1 MISLFSFLAT
11 AFFLG
16 LSGGLSPGPL
26 LTLVV
31 VESLKHGV
39 KEGIKV
45 SIAPLF
51 TDTPI
56 VLTTLLLLSRLSDI
70 QPVLGAIALLGAA
83 FLIFLGCESLLF
95 KGVDIDVARIKPQ
108 SVKKGII
115 ANFLN
120 PSPYLFW
127 LSIGAPLV
135 LRSYK
140 VSLLS
145 AILFVICFYTVLVGS
160 KILIAVMIGKSRRFL
175 KSSHY
180 VYTIRLLGIILF
192 VFAFFFIK
200 DGLRSWGLTFV

>member
-1 MISLFSFLAT
+1 MVSLPSFLAT

-31 VESLKHGV
+31 TESLRHGV
-39 KEGIKV
+39 REGIKV

-56 VLTTLLLLSRLSDI
+56 VLATLCLLSRLSDI
-70 QPVLGAIALLGAA
+70 QPVIGAIFLFGAV
-83 FLIFLGCESLLF
+83 FLIYLGCDSLLF
-95 KGVDIDVARIKPQ
+95 KGVDIDVTRVKPQ

-135 LRSYK
+135 IKAYNNNI
-140 VSLLS
+140 LS
-145 AILFVICFYTVLVGS
+145 AILFVICFYIVLVGS
-160 KILIAVMIGKSRRFL
+160 KILIAIVIGKSRRFL
-175 KSSHY
+175 QSSHY
-180 VYTIRLLGIILF
+180 VYTIRCLGVILLIFAILF
-192 VFAFFFIK
+192 VK
-200 DGLRSWGLTFV
+200 DGLESWGITFV

>member
-1 MISLFSFLAT
+1 MLSHLSFLVT

-31 VESLKHGV
+31 TESLRHGV

-51 TDTPI
+51 TDFPI
-56 VLTTLLLLSRLSDI
+56 VLATLYILSRLSDI
-70 QPVLGAIALLGAA
+70 QPVIGAISLLGAA
-83 FLIFLGCESLLF
+83 FLIFLGCGSLSF
-95 KGVDIDVARIKPQ
+95 KGVDIDVAQIKPQ
-108 SVKKGII
+108 SVKKGIV

-127 LSIGAPLV
+127 LSVGAPMV
-135 LRSYK
+135 LKAHKNSM
-140 VSLLS
+140 LS
-145 AILFVICFYTVLVGS
+145 AILFVTCFYMALVGS
-160 KILIAVMIGKSRRFL
+160 KILIAIVIGKSRRFL

-180 VYTIRLLGIILF
+180 VYTIRCLGIILLIFALLF
-192 VFAFFFIK
+192 VK
-200 DGLRSWGLTFV
+200 DGLKSLGLYFV

>member
-1 MISLFSFLAT
+1 MLSHLSFLVT

-31 VESLKHGV
+31 TESLRHGV

-51 TDTPI
+51 TDFPI
-56 VLTTLLLLSRLSDI
+56 VLATLYIVSRLSDI
-70 QPVLGAIALLGAA
+70 QPVIGTIYLLGAA

-95 KGVDIDVARIKPQ
+95 KGVDINVAQIKPH
-108 SVKKGII
+108 SVKKGIV

-127 LSIGAPLV
+127 LSIGAPIV
-135 LRSYK
+135 LKAYK
-140 VSLLS
+140 NSILS
-145 AILFVICFYTVLVGS
+145 AILFVTCFYMVLVGS
-160 KILIAVMIGKSRRFL
+160 KILIAIVIGKSRRFL

-180 VYTIRLLGIILF
+180 V
-192 VFAFFFIK
+192 
-200 DGLRSWGLTFV
+200 

>member
-1 MISLFSFLAT
+1 MLSYLSFLVT

-31 VESLKHGV
+31 TESLRHGV

-45 SIAPLF
+45 AIAPLF
-51 TDTPI
+51 TDFPI
-56 VLTTLLLLSRLSDI
+56 VLATLYILSRLSNI
-70 QPVLGAIALLGAA
+70 QPVIGAIFLLGAA
-83 FLIFLGCESLLF
+83 FLIFLGCDSLTF
-95 KGVDIDVARIKPQ
+95 KGVDIDVSLIKPQ
-108 SVKKGII
+108 SVKKGIV

-135 LRSYK
+135 LKAYK
-140 VSLLS
+140 NNLLS
-145 AILFVICFYTVLVGS
+145 AILFVTCFYTVLVGS
-160 KILIAVMIGKSRRFL
+160 KILIAIAIGKSRRFL

-180 VYTIRLLGIILF
+180 VYTIRCLGIILLI
-192 VFAFFFIK
+192 FAFIFVK
-200 DGLRSWGLTFV
+200 DGLRSLGKYFV